1 MNQKDPRTCFE
12 EWLTAYRDHLHMVR
26 QGTCIDL
33 TQPTA
38 AKPPMGVAGDKSKD
52 SPTAQRKPSA

>member
-1 MNQKDPRTCFE
+1 MNQKDPRKYFD
-12 EWLTAYRDHLHMVR
+12 EWLTAYSDHLHLVR
-26 QGTCIDL
+26 QGTCVDL

-38 AKPPMGVAGDKSKD
+38 VKPPMGVAGDKSQD